1 MEITETLTKQITET
15 SYLTTENT
23 KRYRPILRYFYE
35 QYEKINYMLYK
46 EDVWNYLKDKPN
58 FENYTIETCENDLTA
73 LVNWGNL
80 SALQDT
86 NNVSTVEEFKT
97 ENSDTN

>member
-46 EDVWNYLKDKPN
+46 EDVWNYLKDKSN
-58 FENYTIETCENDLTA
+58 FENYTG
-73 LVNWGNL
+73 VW
-80 SALQDT
+80 Q
-86 NNVSTVEEFKT
+86 F
-97 ENSDTN
+97 